1 MTLPVWGD
9 DGDTFTAE
17 TVEGVMLTY
26 TVISESEKTCM
37 VGEVFIRPVP
47 CSRTNSVNNVSGSQ
61 PSGDITIPEVANGYT
76 VVRIEANAFN
86 QAAITNVVIPNSV
99 IAIGDCAFYGC
110 VNLKSVK
117 LSNQLIQIENE
128 TFAGCENLISIDIPE
143 GVNSIG
149 DYAFANCKQL
159 KEVTIPSS
167 VAYFGECV
175 FWNTGFT
182 SLPKLPESLTTIPN
196 SMFYQCAQLVSVE
209 IPQNITHIG
218 ECAFGRCPISEIEI
232 PASVTH
238 IGVAA
243 FANCKN
249 LSSIVIPNNVTD
261 IGFNA
266 FWGCSNLKT
275 VTLSNNIISLNEGI
289 FRECTSLESVTIPN
303 GVKTIGKSAFEECSS
318 LSSISIPETVEEID
332 ERVFFGCSSLTQ
344 LMIPKSVVCI
354 KNEEGWALLYAC
366 NSLTSIIIDE
376 NNPVYDSRN
385 NSNAIIE
392 TANNIIIAG
401 CPATTIPEG
410 ITTIG
415 PYAFSGLENLTTIT
429 LPQSLN
435 HIEGGA
441 FHKLGLKEINIP
453 ENVTSIASYA
463 FSNCKQLE
471 TVKTYIMEPFEI
483 PQKAFYVSDSSIT
496 ATLYVPQ
503 GTLEKYKSTNGW
515 NVFSSIKENIES
527 GIEVAYLPFVEEG
540 KRWHVVRSDFDSG
553 CHFETYVLMNE
564 EIVKNGKT
572 YMKMYRTE
580 DILSVDYDAGLFREE
595 GCKVYYYDS
604 DMQKEYLMFDFS
616 LKEGD
621 TYETYSS
628 DEQKMMTYKVLSVGD
643 YTEGPEI
650 VSYDYNQTADTIV
663 TQHRYLRQW
672 TVCREDNESIQ
683 KTWIEGVG
691 SLEGPLAN
699 LYDERPVSSRNYL
712 AYVEYNDFDYLPFSF
727 YDEFHHIHGCD
738 LPKGNA
744 GNWDDLED
752 GWHHQLTFELEG
764 DRLHVYG
771 KALLMCGLYHY
782 AYFTEEQTD
791 DPLVRKLRFKMLG
804 IVQPANCED
813 LFDTD
818 FYVPGFDP
826 NMNYIVLDIFGDEHP
841 VINKTPQMAYRPFV
855 EEDKVWKVGVEGS
868 GNPVQW
874 VEHYYF
880 DGDTII
886 GGKTCKQMMSQRF
899 VSPDYPEYDVISQQP
914 SLSYVGAWYEEDQK
928 VYFCKA
934 TNQQFKLMYD
944 FSLDAN
950 DTLLIDNLS
959 YVIGQKQTGGLKG
972 FKGVYRNVWECGDGE
987 SIYWSTPWLE
997 GVGGIF
1003 GPTINVID
1011 GQLAEPAS
1019 FLMACVVGDEV
1030 IYFNDE
1036 YEDGATPEGANARKR
1051 FDFTHTIKIQ
1061 PTSRMRSRDNLSLY
1075 GEYNNLQLGINL
1087 DPLDDAYLVR
1097 ITDDKGKAVYE
1108 NAVNAGNI
1116 VGLNID
1122 ISTYAEG
1129 SYTVTVENSYESFT
1143 GIFETQTS
1151 GIEVVSNRN
1160 EEVRS
1165 IFYNLQG
1172 QRLSSL
1178 QKGLNIVNG
1187 QKVYVK

>member
-1 MTLPVWGD
+1 MKRTL
-9 DGDTFTAE
+9 
-17 TVEGVMLTY
+17 L
-26 TVISESEKTCM
+26 
-37 VGEVFIRPVP
+37 FIV
-47 CSRTNSVNNVSGSQ
+47 
-61 PSGDITIPEVANGYT
+61 
-76 VVRIEANAFN
+76 
-86 QAAITNVVIPNSV
+86 
-99 IAIGDCAFYGC
+99 C
-110 VNLKSVK
+110 V
-117 LSNQLIQIENE
+117 
-128 TFAGCENLISIDIPE
+128 
-143 GVNSIG
+143 
-149 DYAFANCKQL
+149 
-159 KEVTIPSS
+159 
-167 VAYFGECV
+167 
-175 FWNTGFT
+175 
-182 SLPKLPESLTTIPN
+182 
-196 SMFYQCAQLVSVE
+196 
-209 IPQNITHIG
+209 
-218 ECAFGRCPISEIEI
+218 
-232 PASVTH
+232 
-238 IGVAA
+238 
-243 FANCKN
+243 
-249 LSSIVIPNNVTD
+249 
-261 IGFNA
+261 
-266 FWGCSNLKT
+266 
-275 VTLSNNIISLNEGI
+275 
-289 FRECTSLESVTIPN
+289 
-303 GVKTIGKSAFEECSS
+303 
-318 LSSISIPETVEEID
+318 
-332 ERVFFGCSSLTQ
+332 
-344 LMIPKSVVCI
+344 
-354 KNEEGWALLYAC
+354 
-366 NSLTSIIIDE
+366 LTS
-376 NNPVYDSRN
+376 
-385 NSNAIIE
+385 
-392 TANNIIIAG
+392 
-401 CPATTIPEG
+401 
-410 ITTIG
+410 
-415 PYAFSGLENLTTIT
+415 FSLFAQE
-429 LPQSLN
+429 
-435 HIEGGA
+435 
-441 FHKLGLKEINIP
+441 
-453 ENVTSIASYA
+453 
-463 FSNCKQLE
+463 
-471 TVKTYIMEPFEI
+471 EPNEYF
-483 PQKAFYVSDSSIT
+483 
-496 ATLYVPQ
+496 
-503 GTLEKYKSTNGW
+503 
-515 NVFSSIKENIES
+515 
-527 GIEVAYLPFVEEG
+527 PFVKEG

-580 DILSVDYDAGLFREE
+580 DILSVVYDAGLFREE

-691 SLEGPLAN
+691 SLEGPLEN
-699 LYDERPVSSRNYL
+699 LHDVVLPDLSKDYL

-727 YDEFHHIHGCD
+727 YDEFNHIHGCD

-826 NMNYIVLDIFGDEHP
+826 NMNYTVVDNFGEEHP

-855 EEDKVWKVGVEGS
+855 EEGKVWIVRVYPDGYDLGLRDDYWTEY
-868 GNPVQW
+868 
-874 VEHYYF
+874 YYF
-880 DGDTII
+880 DGDTVI
-886 GGKTCKQMMSQRF
+886 GGQTCKQMKYVTNANEENWLNGVF
-899 VSPDYPEYDVISQQP
+899 TPANCSQQ
-914 SLSYVGAWYEEDQK
+914 YVGAWYEQDKK
-928 VYFCKA
+928 VYFA
-934 TNQQFKLMYD
+934 GNHQQQLELLYD
-944 FSLDAN
+944 F
-950 DTLLIDNLS
+950 TLSSGDSIQS
-959 YVIGQKQTGGLKG
+959 PGGIIMSVNKVSGGVLG
-972 FKGVYRNVWECGDGE
+972 FKGTYYDFCLDWGDFVAE
-987 SIYWSTPWLE
+987 RWFE
-997 GVGGIF
+997 GVGSNSWPYVSHPYEFCGNQGVLI
-1003 GPTINVID
+1003 
-1011 GQLAEPAS
+1011 
-1019 FLMACVVGDEV
+1019 ACRIGDEV
-1030 IYFNDE
+1030 IYYDSDE
-1036 YEDGATPEGANARKR
+1036 EDPYVMNARKR
-1051 FDFTHTIKIQ
+1051 FDFTHTVKNQ
-1061 PTSRMRSRDNLSLY
+1061 PKSRMRSRDDLSLY

-1129 SYTVTVENSYESFT
+1129 SYTVTMENSYESFT

-1151 GIEVVSNRN
+1151 GIEVVSNKN
-1160 EEVRS
+1160 EEETS